1 MPDYIYLLEN
11 RLSPPQRD
19 AVRIVRDAARAESMT
34 VFLTGGAV
42 RDLTTGSPVRDLDF
56 SVQGN
61 ALNLKKTMAEAG
73 GTFWGEHLPSQTIFF
88 SFPGSVR
95 VEVSSTRREE
105 YPKPGKP
112 EYIWDTILDDL
123 RRRDFTAN
131 AMALSLNDMSFG
143 LLMDPLNGVADI
155 EQRILR
161 LVSNYGFIESPV
173 RMLRLA
179 RLQHRLQWTVDEKT
193 QTRLQNAVDEGFMQ
207 QLSAYDKGYE
217 LEEIGHEE
225 NPLETLKF
233 LEAQGWMKELFPAWT
248 PASADLGGL
257 EQMHEILTRLQ
268 MQGVYPDTS
277 TAAMELLTARM
288 QAKDLEAL
296 KKSFV
301 RQGFVKDWARLAK
314 DAEDFSKQLTAKE
327 SAAPSATW
335 KLFQTANAAAVL
347 WLGLTG
353 KGSATQTKYK
363 NFFTVWPESKQQLPA
378 AMMQEMRITPELP
391 RYAELVEN
399 YFYDL
404 IDGKLKTDEDIRA
417 FLEPY
422 SPPAPPPT
430 VNVRRGRA
438 VKKAESKKSAKQAVV
453 QEEDQDADSP
463 ETDEPVVEAPK
474 KAAKAVKKPAVE
486 KSALADKSAAEPEIK
501 EASPSAKKAVSE
513 PARPVKV
520 AAAKETAK
528 PQGGRTL
535 HASAAHEQ
543 SKPAAGKASPHPKAA
558 SKPAA
563 RSAHAEQPA
572 KTANNKSQA
581 GRDTSK
587 KVNAKSKSTAQKSV
601 TKKSAVP
608 HKKASAKPVVKA
620 RQPVKKAPAT
630 KKPVSKSQ
638 AKKTTVKKKR

>member
-11 RLSPPQRD
+11 RLSRAQRE

-61 ALNLKKTMAEAG
+61 ALNLKKLLGEGG
-73 GTFWGEHLPSQTIFF
+73 GTFWGEHVPSQTIFF

-123 RRRDFTAN
+123 RRRDFTVN

-173 RMLRLA
+173 RMLRAA
-179 RLQHRLQWTVDEKT
+179 RLQHRLQWTLDEKT
-193 QTRLQNAVDEGFMQ
+193 QTRLQNAMDEGLMQ

-225 NPLETLKF
+225 NPLAVLTA

-248 PASADLGGL
+248 PASADLPGL

-301 RQGFVKDWARLAK
+301 RQGFVKEWARLSK

-335 KLFQTANAAAVL
+335 KLFQTANPTAVL

-378 AMMQEMRITPELP
+378 ALMQEMRITPELP

-399 YFYDL
+399 YFYEL
-404 IDGKLKTDEDIRA
+404 IDGKLKTDDEIRS

-422 SPPAPPPT
+422 SPPAPPPP

-438 VKKAESKKSAKQAVV
+438 AKKAESKKAAKQAEV
-453 QEEDQDADSP
+453 EDVDADAELP
-463 ETDEPVVEAPK
+463 ESDEPVEAPK
-474 KAAKAVKKPAVE
+474 KSAKTSKKAAAVKAAPEEAV
-486 KSALADKSAAEPEIK
+486 K
-501 EASPSAKKAVSE
+501 EAPAAKKAVHSE
-513 PARPVKV
+513 PAPLAKAAVKETARPQTAVAVAAKPASKSAGHRTPSPVKTASKSIPKGKASSNLHEAHRGKA
-520 AAAKETAK
+520 AAAKPAAKDAGKKHAGTALK
-528 PQGGRTL
+528 SAP
-535 HASAAHEQ
+535 HKSAA
-543 SKPAAGKASPHPKAA
+543 K
-558 SKPAA
+558 
-563 RSAHAEQPA
+563 
-572 KTANNKSQA
+572 KT
-581 GRDTSK
+581 
-587 KVNAKSKSTAQKSV
+587 
-601 TKKSAVP
+601 AVP
-608 HKKASAKPVVKA
+608 HKKTSSKPGAKTVPA
-620 RQPVKKAPAT
+620 KKAPVA
-630 KKPVSKSQ
+630 KKPTPKPA
-638 AKKTTVKKKR
+638 AKKAAAKKKR

>member
-11 RLSPPQRD
+11 RLSPAQRE
-19 AVRIVRDAARAESMT
+19 AVRIVRDVARAESIT

-61 ALNLKKTMAEAG
+61 ALNLKQALSDAG
-73 GTFWGEHLPSQTIFF
+73 GSFWGEHVPSQTIYF

-173 RMLRLA
+173 RMLRAA
-179 RLQHRLQWTVDEKT
+179 RLQHRLQWTLDEKT
-193 QTRLQNAVDEGFMQ
+193 QTRLQNAMDEGLMQ
-207 QLSAYDKGYE
+207 QLSAFDKGYE

-225 NPLETLKF
+225 NPLATLTA

-248 PASADLGGL
+248 PASADLPGL

-288 QAKDLEAL
+288 QPKDLEAL

-301 RQGFVKDWARLAK
+301 RQGFVKEWARLAK

-327 SAAPSATW
+327 SASPSATW
-335 KLFQTANAAAVL
+335 KLFQTANPAAVL

-363 NFFTVWPESKQQLPA
+363 NFFTVWPESKQQLPVA
-378 AMMQEMRITPELP
+378 LMQEMRITPELP

-404 IDGKLKTDEDIRA
+404 IDGKLKTDEEIRA

-422 SPPAPPPT
+422 SPPAPPPP

-438 VKKAESKKSAKQAVV
+438 AKKAESKKAAKQA
-453 QEEDQDADSP
+453 EAAEAEDLDLDPDADAP
-463 ETDEPVVEAPK
+463 ETDEPLEEAPRKAAKPSRKATSAKTAEEESAAAPK
-474 KAAKAVKKPAVE
+474 KATLHESAAPVKESSKGPVVVAAPAKAGSKSAVHKTSSPEKTASKSVPKGKVAVDHHESHGSKASAARAHAPAKAGKKSPGAAKKASPAKAV
-486 KSALADKSAAEPEIK
+486 
-501 EASPSAKKAVSE
+501 AKKS
-513 PARPVKV
+513 PA
-520 AAAKETAK
+520 
-528 PQGGRTL
+528 PQ
-535 HASAAHEQ
+535 
-543 SKPAAGKASPHPKAA
+543 KKASP
-558 SKPAA
+558 
-563 RSAHAEQPA
+563 
-572 KTANNKSQA
+572 
-581 GRDTSK
+581 
-587 KVNAKSKSTAQKSV
+587 
-601 TKKSAVP
+601 
-608 HKKASAKPVVKA
+608 KPVVKA
-620 RQPVKKAPAT
+620 KAPVKKAP
-630 KKPVSKSQ
+630 V
-638 AKKTTVKKKR
+638 AKKAAKTPAKKVVAKKKR

>member
-11 RLSPPQRD
+11 RLSPSQRE

-61 ALNLKKTMAEAG
+61 ALNLKKLLSEAG
-73 GTFWGEHLPSQTIFF
+73 GTFWGEHVPSQTIFF

-105 YPKPGKP
+105 YTKPGKP

-123 RRRDFTAN
+123 RRRDFTVN

-173 RMLRLA
+173 RMLRAA
-179 RLQHRLQWTVDEKT
+179 RLQHRLQWTLDEKT
-193 QTRLQNAVDEGFMQ
+193 QTRLQNAADEGLMQ

-225 NPLETLKF
+225 NPLATLTA
-233 LEAQGWMKELFPAWT
+233 LESQGWMKELFPAWT
-248 PASADLGGL
+248 PASADLAGL

-288 QAKDLEAL
+288 PAKDLEAL

-301 RQGFVKDWARLAK
+301 RQGFVKEWARLGK
-314 DAEDFSKQLTAKE
+314 DAEEFSKQLTAKE
-327 SAAPSATW
+327 AAAPSATW
-335 KLFQTANAAAVL
+335 KLFQTANPAAVL

-363 NFFTVWPESKQQLPA
+363 NFFTVWPESKLQLPA
-378 AMMQEMRITPELP
+378 VLMQEMRITPELP

-404 IDGKLKTDEDIRA
+404 IDGKLKTDEEIRA

-422 SPPAPPPT
+422 SPPAPPPP

-438 VKKAESKKSAKQAVV
+438 AKKAESKKTSKQAEASDV
-453 QEEDQDADSP
+453 DADADLP
-463 ETDEPVVEAPK
+463 ETDEPVETPK
-474 KAAKAVKKPAVE
+474 KAAKPSRKAAPVKPAADEPVNAAPAAAKKAASSEPAPSSKAAVKVSAKPVAAAPAPAKAVGKAVAHKTPIPAKTAGKLVPKGKAASNHHEPHHGKASAAKTHSPAKDSGKKAGGSPQKAAPRKAAVKKP
-486 KSALADKSAAEPEIK
+486 
-501 EASPSAKKAVSE
+501 
-513 PARPVKV
+513 
-520 AAAKETAK
+520 T
-528 PQGGRTL
+528 T
-535 HASAAHEQ
+535 
-543 SKPAAGKASPHPKAA
+543 
-558 SKPAA
+558 
-563 RSAHAEQPA
+563 
-572 KTANNKSQA
+572 
-581 GRDTSK
+581 
-587 KVNAKSKSTAQKSV
+587 
-601 TKKSAVP
+601 P
-608 HKKASAKPVVKA
+608 HKKPSSRPVVKA
-620 RQPVKKAPAT
+620 AAPVKKGAAAKKPAPKAPA
-630 KKPVSKSQ
+630 KK
-638 AKKTTVKKKR
+638 AAAKKKR